1 MNTKTSKPF
10 AKLPR
15 DVLAHVDRLRP
26 VQVYRNLHKNCLS
39 VRQGGIVKCHAEN
52 VVLKDCKFIINE
64 KGRNRVRKEK
74 RKNVHAWIKG
84 TVVDASETWGML
96 PFEWEEAYYNPYTC
110 DHWVSKFDARE
121 IDEAQYV
128 DLWCGSGQ
136 CDVIMINY
144 TFL

>member
-15 DVLAHVDRLRP
+15 DVLAYVDRLRP

-52 VVLKDCKFIINE
+52 VVLKDCKFIINK

-74 RKNVHAWIKG
+74 RKNVHAWVKG
-84 TVVDASETWGML
+84 FVVDASETWGML
-96 PFEWEEAYYNPYTC
+96 PFEWEEAYYSPYTC
-110 DHWVSKFDARE
+110 DHWISKIDARE